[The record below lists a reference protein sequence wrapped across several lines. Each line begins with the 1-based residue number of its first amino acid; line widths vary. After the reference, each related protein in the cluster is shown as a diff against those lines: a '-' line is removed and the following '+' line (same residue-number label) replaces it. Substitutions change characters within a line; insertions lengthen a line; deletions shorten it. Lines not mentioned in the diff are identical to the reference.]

1 MEYYYRE
8 VSELVAHAFWDELSA
23 CLLSIRANPTL
34 FHFDESGLRR
44 CNLKRFK
51 FHIMFII
58 QRDRVRIQ
66 VVRHNSRNP
75 RYGTRRKTS

>member
-44 CNLKRFK
+44 CNLRAL
-51 FHIMFII
+51 
-58 QRDRVRIQ
+58 
-66 VVRHNSRNP
+66 
-75 RYGTRRKTS
+75 